1 MEGAEV
7 WSIGVVI
14 VSFRWGLRKREKG
27 EGVDMKV

>member
-14 VSFRWGLRKREKG
+14 VSFRWGIEGREKRG
-27 EGVDMKV
+27 KE

>member
-14 VSFRWGLRKREKG
+14 VRFSWGIEGREKG
-27 EGVDMKV
+27 EKE